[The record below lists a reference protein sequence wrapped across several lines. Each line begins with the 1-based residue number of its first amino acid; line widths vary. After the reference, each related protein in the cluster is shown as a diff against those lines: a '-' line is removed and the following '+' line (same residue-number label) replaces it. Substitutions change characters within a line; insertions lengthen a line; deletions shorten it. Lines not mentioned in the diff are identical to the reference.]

1 MKYLGEVNTI
11 GEAWMKFLEE
21 LHNNGKI
28 VKYSE
33 DKIIKEETG
42 LVISI
47 KKVILPDNIINKYM
61 VKEEYQWMKDNFHN
75 QGVVKEL
82 RNTNSYASRLY
93 NYLGQKNQID
103 WVIHKLKTDKMSCSA
118 TITTFE
124 PLTDISYIP
133 CISMLDFYIE
143 NNQLDMYVYARS
155 LDWGSKAYVN
165 LSMLAEILSNVSKE
179 IGIATGGLKLVV
191 KLSRIYYKDFSK
203 VKDILKD
210 YKETE
215 LDSNSVTED
224 FSTSTSEVL

>member
-21 LHNNGKI
+21 VNNNGKV
-28 VKYSE
+28 VKYSD

-42 LVISI
+42 LTISI
-47 KKVILPDNIINKYM
+47 KKATLPDNIIDKYM
-61 VKEEYQWMKDNFHN
+61 VEEEYQWMKDNFHN
-75 QGVVKEL
+75 QGVVSEL
-82 RNTNSYASRLY
+82 RNANSYASRLY

-103 WVIHKLKTDKMSCSA
+103 WVVNKLKTDKMSCSA

-165 LSMLAEILSNVSKE
+165 LAMLAEILKNVSEE
-179 IGIATGGLKLVV
+179 IGVPIGGIKLVV
-191 KLSRIYYKDFSK
+191 KLSRIYSKDFSK
-203 VKDILKD
+203 IKDILDD
-210 YKETE
+210 YKGC
-215 LDSNSVTED
+215 D
-224 FSTSTSEVL
+224 